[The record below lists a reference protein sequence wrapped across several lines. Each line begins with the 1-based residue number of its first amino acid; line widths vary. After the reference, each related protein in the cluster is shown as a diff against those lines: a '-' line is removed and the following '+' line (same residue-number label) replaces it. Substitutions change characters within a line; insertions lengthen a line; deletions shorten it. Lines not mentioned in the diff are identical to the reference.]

1 MDVLARLGN
10 GLTVRRAGADDLPAL
25 VGLIAAD
32 PVSAG
37 RGDAVDDLAPYAAAF
52 AEIDADPAHLL
63 VCLDEADG
71 TTVGTTVGTLQLT
84 VLPNLGRRGTRRAQ
98 LESVHVDAR
107 CRGRGYGGLLV
118 GWAVEEARRRGCGLV
133 QLTSDTSRADAH
145 RFYERLGF
153 TASHQGYK
161 MELQAGPDVPSMS
174 SSSVT

>member
-1 MDVLARLGN
+1 MDVLATLADGA
-10 GLTVRRAGADDLPAL
+10 LTVRRARAEDLPAL
-25 VGLIAAD
+25 VALIAED

-37 RGDAVDDLAPYAAAF
+37 RGDAVGDGAGDLVPYAAAF

-71 TTVGTTVGTLQLT
+71 TTVGTLQLS

-98 LESVHVDAR
+98 LEAVHVSGAR
-107 CRGRGYGGLLV
+107 RGHGYGAALV

-133 QLTSDTSRADAH
+133 QLTSDASRTGAH

-153 TASHQGYK
+153 VASHHGFK
-161 MELQAGPDVPSMS
+161 RDLTSRR
-174 SSSVT
+174 

>member
-1 MDVLARLGN
+1 MDVLATLADGT
-10 GLTVRRAGADDLPAL
+10 LTVRRARVDDLPAL
-25 VGLIAAD
+25 VGLLAAD

-37 RGDAVDDLAPYAAAF
+37 RGDAIGDLAPYEAAF

-71 TTVGTTVGTLQLT
+71 TTVGTLQLS

-98 LESVHVDAR
+98 LEAVHVSDAR
-107 CRGRGYGGLLV
+107 QGRGYGAALV
-118 GWAVEEARRRGCGLV
+118 EWAVAEAGRRGCGLV
-133 QLTSDTSRADAH
+133 QLTSDASRAGAH

-153 TASHQGYK
+153 TASHCRV
-161 MELQAGPDVPSMS
+161 QAGPDVPSMS

>member
-1 MDVLARLGN
+1 MDVLATLADGA
-10 GLTVRRAGADDLPAL
+10 LTVRRARIEDLPAL
-25 VGLIAAD
+25 LALIAED

-37 RGDAVDDLAPYAAAF
+37 RGDAVGDLAPYAAAF

-71 TTVGTTVGTLQLT
+71 TTVGTLQLS

-98 LESVHVDAR
+98 LEAVHVSRAR
-107 CRGRGYGGLLV
+107 RGHGYGAALV

-133 QLTSDTSRADAH
+133 QLTSDASRTGAH

-153 TASHQGYK
+153 VASHHGFK
-161 MELQAGPDVPSMS
+161 RDLTSRR
-174 SSSVT
+174 